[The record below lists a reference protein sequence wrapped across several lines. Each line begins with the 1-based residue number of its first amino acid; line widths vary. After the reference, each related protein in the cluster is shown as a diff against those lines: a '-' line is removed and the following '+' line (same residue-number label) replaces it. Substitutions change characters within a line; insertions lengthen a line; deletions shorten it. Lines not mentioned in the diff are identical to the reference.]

1 MSISDSLKS
10 KCDELET
17 SFFTNID
24 RKLARW
30 KVIKQLVKDDIILAK
45 IYFKELTNEDD
56 IHFLRMIID
65 YYMDF
70 NYKRLE
76 IAIIY
81 LDDKWSLEEIEAI
94 NLAILNIKKN
104 D

>member
-1 MSISDSLKS
+1 
-10 KCDELET
+10 
-17 SFFTNID
+17 
-24 RKLARW
+24 
-30 KVIKQLVKDDIILAK
+30 
-45 IYFKELTNEDD
+45 
-56 IHFLRMIID
+56 MIID